1 MYTPTFVLTL
11 KAHNHPS
18 IRPFGLDPSDW
29 ELVYYCLLTSSKVL
43 IISSENFSSL
53 KKTPC
58 RVRVEEI
65 KPISGEPPAWKV
77 IVFQI
82 LSESADLAIHTH
94 EGIYGRSPSSLKDV
108 LQRVFI
114 QSCQEECYL
123 WSIIRYLFSILNFG
137 SKARYH
143 VPSGKRWL
151 NWIIYSRIR

>member
-1 MYTPTFVLTL
+1 MET
-11 KAHNHPS
+11 S
-18 IRPFGLDPSDW
+18 IDIRNKLGGQASDLLDW
-29 ELVYYCLLTSSKVL
+29 IHL
-43 IISSENFSSL
+43 IEKNFSPL

-123 WSIIRYLFSILNFG
+123 
-137 SKARYH
+137 
-143 VPSGKRWL
+143 
-151 NWIIYSRIR
+151 